1 MFHGDIVA
9 AMEALPI
16 VTRYPLEM
24 SNLKY
29 SSSRLPHGNYRCP
42 KFHGAAPF
50 SIVERLLSRLDRQGG
65 RERDRERERERE
77 RCACGKKKVS
87 SLFAAVSPSTINE
100 INSLSLFL
108 SSLSP
113 FSLSFETLDRD
124 RTRFERHCRSAAL
137 SPLIQISRAPLDINH
152 SLPSCRGRMGTPY
165 VHTQQP

>member
-65 RERDRERERERE
+65 RERDREREKERDARVE
-77 RCACGKKKVS
+77 KKKFRH
-87 SLFAAVSPSTINE
+87 SLLPFPRAPSTRSTPSLSFSLLYLL
-100 INSLSLFL
+100 SLSLSRSKHSIAIVRGL
-108 SSLSP
+108 
-113 FSLSFETLDRD
+113 RD
-124 RTRFERHCRSAAL
+124 TAVPPLYRH
-137 SPLIQISRAPLDINH
+137 
-152 SLPSCRGRMGTPY
+152 
-165 VHTQQP
+165 

>member
-65 RERDRERERERE
+65 RERDREREKERDARVE
-77 RCACGKKKVS
+77 KKKFRH
-87 SLFAAVSPSTINE
+87 SLLPFPRAPSTRSTLSFSLLYLL
-100 INSLSLFL
+100 SLSRSKHSIAIVRGL
-108 SSLSP
+108 
-113 FSLSFETLDRD
+113 RD
-124 RTRFERHCRSAAL
+124 TAVPPLYRH
-137 SPLIQISRAPLDINH
+137 
-152 SLPSCRGRMGTPY
+152 
-165 VHTQQP
+165 

>member
-65 RERDRERERERE
+65 RERERDARVE
-77 RCACGKKKVS
+77 KKKFRH
-87 SLFAAVSPSTINE
+87 SLLPFPRAPSTR
-100 INSLSLFL
+100 ST
-108 SSLSP
+108 P
-113 FSLSFETLDRD
+113 SLSFSLLYLLSLSRSKHSIAIVRGLRD
-124 RTRFERHCRSAAL
+124 TAVPPLYRH
-137 SPLIQISRAPLDINH
+137 
-152 SLPSCRGRMGTPY
+152 
-165 VHTQQP
+165 

>member
-65 RERDRERERERE
+65 RERDREREKERDARVE
-77 RCACGKKKVS
+77 KKKFRH
-87 SLFAAVSPSTINE
+87 SLLPFPRAPSTR
-100 INSLSLFL
+100 ST
-108 SSLSP
+108 P
-113 FSLSFETLDRD
+113 SLSFSLLYLLSLSRSKHSIAIVRGLRD
-124 RTRFERHCRSAAL
+124 TAVPPLYRH
-137 SPLIQISRAPLDINH
+137 
-152 SLPSCRGRMGTPY
+152 
-165 VHTQQP
+165 

>member
-65 RERDRERERERE
+65 RERERDARVE
-77 RCACGKKKVS
+77 KKKFRH
-87 SLFAAVSPSTINE
+87 SLLPFPRAPSTRSTP
-100 INSLSLFL
+100 SLSFP
-108 SSLSP
+108 LSP

>member
-1 MFHGDIVA
+1 
-9 AMEALPI
+9 MEALPI

-42 KFHGAAPF
+42 KFHGTAPF
-50 SIVERLLSRLDRQGG
+50 SIVERLLSRLDREAGKE
-65 RERDRERERERE
+65 RERKRERERNVRVE
-77 RCACGKKKVS
+77 KKSFVT
-87 SLFAAVSPSTINE
+87 LCCRFPE
-100 INSLSLFL
+100 HHQRDQLSLSSISFL
-108 SSLSP
+108 SLP
-113 FSLSFETLDRD
+113 LSFETLDRD

-137 SPLIQISRAPLDINH
+137 SLLIQISRAPLDINH

>member
-65 RERDRERERERE
+65 RERDREREKERDARVE
-77 RCACGKKKVS
+77 KKKFRH
-87 SLFAAVSPSTINE
+87 SLLPFPRAPSTRSTLSFSLLYLL
-100 INSLSLFL
+100 SLSLSRSKHSIAIVRGL
-108 SSLSP
+108 
-113 FSLSFETLDRD
+113 RD
-124 RTRFERHCRSAAL
+124 TAVPPLYRH
-137 SPLIQISRAPLDINH
+137 
-152 SLPSCRGRMGTPY
+152 
-165 VHTQQP
+165 